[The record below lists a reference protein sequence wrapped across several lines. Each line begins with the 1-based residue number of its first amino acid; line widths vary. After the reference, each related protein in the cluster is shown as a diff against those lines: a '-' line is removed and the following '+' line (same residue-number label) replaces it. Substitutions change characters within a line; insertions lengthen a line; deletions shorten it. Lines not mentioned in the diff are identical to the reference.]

1 MDKEEQLTVPEKET
15 LYEQDD
21 ISRQDMEAIRPDE
34 VQITEEKQGAE
45 QAQPVYGEQVPP
57 MNAGYGNPSPQT
69 PPMNANYGNPSPQ
82 VPPMNANYGNSS
94 PQTPPMNAGYGNPS
108 SQTPPMNANYGNPY
122 PQVPPMNANYRDSTP
137 QVPPMNPNYG
147 NGVPP
152 VNVNRGEQVPPMQ
165 PAYGNGVPPVNPNYR
180 NGVPPVNNGMPSQM
194 VQPPYGYMKRPETAS
209 YGMAIASMVLGI
221 VSIVLCMWFYLALPC
236 AIVGLVLGC
245 VYRYKGGKNGMAIA
259 GIICSSV
266 GIAFAVIEIC
276 VYIMSFGAYY
286 MFAY

>member
-1 MDKEEQLTVPEKET
+1 MLSSPNLKCAKDCAEWRLIMDKEEQLTVPEKET
-15 LYEQDD
+15 LHEQDD

-34 VQITEEKQGAE
+34 VQITEEKQGTE
-45 QAQPVYGEQVPP
+45 QAQPVYGDQVPP
-57 MNAGYGNPSPQT
+57 QNAGYGNPSPQT
-69 PPMNANYGNPSPQ
+69 SPMNANYGNPSPQ
-82 VPPMNANYGNSS
+82 VPPMNASYG
-94 PQTPPMNAGYGNPS
+94 
-108 SQTPPMNANYGNPY
+108 
-122 PQVPPMNANYRDSTP
+122 DSTP